1 MEKYLDDR
9 VIISDDIK
17 KMSSEE
23 LAAMIEKLEN
33 EHKLKSK
40 SKPQQS
46 GK

>member
-9 VIISDDIK
+9 VIISDDIN
-17 KMSSEE
+17 KMSSAE
-23 LAAMIEKLEN
+23 LAAMIEKLKN